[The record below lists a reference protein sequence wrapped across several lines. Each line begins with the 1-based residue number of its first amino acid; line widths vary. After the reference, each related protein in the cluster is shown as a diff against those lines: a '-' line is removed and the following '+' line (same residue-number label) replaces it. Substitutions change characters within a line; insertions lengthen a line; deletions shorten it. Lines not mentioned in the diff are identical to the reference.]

1 VMHHRIG
8 NRSIRLGRFT
18 LLQHNPTRCYYQLRN
33 CFHMMRRKH
42 VPFAFALRHM
52 LSVLVSRTVLL
63 FFIGD
68 RRAYLDAY
76 FAGLRDGLKGVTGA
90 RPA

>member
-1 VMHHRIG
+1 
-8 NRSIRLGRFT
+8 
-18 LLQHNPTRCYYQLRN
+18 
-33 CFHMMRRKH
+33 MMRRKH
-42 VPFAFALRHM
+42 VPLAFALRHM